1 MSLSTASRAST
12 KWLWQQALIRAG
24 GQDIATQLRERRIG
38 CSSINDWLPA
48 SSRFSE
54 IVWQLMAFAPTNVS
68 SYFWFSVWEFVG
80 ARPLTVFPHT
90 RSVHFFFLSRT
101 GTRRFTYIPFGHLPV
116 QRKRRKRNVVREPAV
131 GLTDDR
137 QGKEKGNVIRSSVP
151 TAASFSLLLFLFVLA
166 GRDLFCVIRPIKRKR
181 KDEKDNSKT
190 WTASARVITSDCGV
204 PSLWTY
210 KSLAPAASREA
221 VAVRR

>member
-90 RSVHFFFLSRT
+90 RSVHFFF
-101 GTRRFTYIPFGHLPV
+101 PFSDRHSSFHLHSLRSSAGP
-116 QRKRRKRNVVREPAV
+116 E
-131 GLTDDR
+131 
-137 QGKEKGNVIRSSVP
+137 KEKKKKCCAGTSCWVDRRPAGKKKKEMWSGRLSQQ
-151 TAASFSLLLFLFVLA
+151 LLLFLFLFVI
-166 GRDLFCVIRPIKRKR
+166 GRQ
-181 KDEKDNSKT
+181 
-190 WTASARVITSDCGV
+190 
-204 PSLWTY
+204 
-210 KSLAPAASREA
+210 
-221 VAVRR
+221 